1 MQRAFTT
8 SLRAVA
14 RTARTR
20 AGCSCGAGPSL
31 ARRAALAPLTRTF
44 AWSALARNDAVRAA
58 PPHLPAD
65 PDTDTPALAAPTGD
79 SPSPGVIKTDPRKA
93 ISFNCGV
100 ENCGVRQTHEFAKK
114 SYEKGIVIVQCPGC
128 KSRCVPSF
136 VSARVREG

>member
-1 MQRAFTT
+1 
-8 SLRAVA
+8 
-14 RTARTR
+14 
-20 AGCSCGAGPSL
+20 
-31 ARRAALAPLTRTF
+31 
-44 AWSALARNDAVRAA
+44 VRAA

-79 SPSPGVIKTDPRKA
+79 SPAPGVIKTDPRKA

-128 KSRCVPSF
+128 KSRCVLSSFWYERERADEAAATSSRTTSAGSRRSRPRALSAPSRTLQRPRA
-136 VSARVREG
+136 SPSSEGTSTRTAR